1 MANSCQIDTCIKSFL
16 NTASGKF
23 YANHSF
29 RGIFVNF
36 DKDIHDYVLVSSI
49 LLGFLGNGS
58 LDITGAFLAIFDKKY
73 DEI

>member
-1 MANSCQIDTCIKSFL
+1 MHTTVSEEF
-16 NTASGKF
+16 
-23 YANHSF
+23 
-29 RGIFVNF
+29 FVNF